1 MDMDQSPKQPA
12 PIAARLAVRFD
23 YNLTRILKCSGGA
36 AIALMWSVALFV
48 RKDMLREIGV
58 ALAVWLIAL
67 IGIVLAAS
75 VRQFWLSRRAGPD
88 YLCAIL
94 HQVPAADRQTYAERL
109 SGTLKHKDAL
119 SRADVINAARC
130 VAIDVRDAAAK
141 AKDISVRETQIAVL
155 CHPNAMPR

>member
-1 MDMDQSPKQPA
+1 MDMDQSPRQPA

-36 AIALMWSVALFV
+36 AIALFV

-94 HQVPAADRQTYAERL
+94 HQIPAADRLTYAERL

-141 AKDISVRETQIAVL
+141 AKDIAVRETQIAVL
-155 CHPNAMPR
+155 CQPNAVPR